1 MSEQLLLGFEPALEQ
16 LVERLARRVV
26 ELQQAE
32 RFDAASGEASP
43 WMGIAKAADW
53 LDWPKQ
59 RLYKLSASG
68 EIPHY
73 KQEGRL
79 LFHRGELEAW
89 LRRFAEGAR

>member
-1 MSEQLLLGFEPALEQ
+1 MSEQLPLGFEPALEQ

-32 RFDAASGEASP
+32 RFDAPRGEASP
-43 WMGIAKAADW
+43 WMGIAKAAAW

-79 LFHRGELEAW
+79 LFHRGELESW

>member
-1 MSEQLLLGFEPALEQ
+1 MSEQLLLVLEPALEQ

-26 ELQQAE
+26 ELQ
-32 RFDAASGEASP
+32 AARLNAAVGEASP
-43 WMGIAKAADW
+43 WMGIEKAAAW

-68 EIPHY
+68 EIPHF

-79 LFHRGELEAW
+79 PFHRGELEAW
-89 LRRFAEGAR
+89 LRRYAEGAR